1 MIDLYTWAT
10 PNGYKAS
17 IALEELELA
26 YRTVPVNISAG
37 EQFTQTFLEI
47 SPNNKIPAIV
57 DHDGPG
63 GEPLAV
69 FESGAILIY
78 LAEKAGRL
86 LPADAAGRSRTIQ
99 WLMFQM
105 GGLGPMLGQAG
116 HFLRY
121 APEPIPY
128 AIERYT
134 REAGRLFDVMD
145 RRLASSEYL
154 ADDYSIADIACFPW
168 IRSATMNGYDLSDF
182 QSLSRWFEAIQARP
196 AVARGLA
203 VPEPAKTPPTMT
215 EEARRN
221 LFGDEQYRRR

>member
-1 MIDLYTWAT
+1 MIDLYTWKT
-10 PNGYKAS
+10 PNGHKVS
-17 IALEELELA
+17 IALEELDLD
-26 YRTVPVNISAG
+26 YRTIPVDISAG
-37 EQFTQTFLEI
+37 AQFSPDFLAI
-47 SPNNKIPAIV
+47 SPNNKIPAIL
-57 DHDGPG
+57 DHDGPE
-63 GEPLAV
+63 GEALAI

-86 LPADAAGRSRTIQ
+86 MPATAAGRSRAIQ

-105 GGLGPMLGQAG
+105 GGLGPMLGQAS

-134 REAGRLFDVMD
+134 RESGRLLGVLD
-145 RRLASSEYL
+145 RRLGQSEYL
-154 ADDYSIADIACFPW
+154 ADDYSIADISCFPW
-168 IRSATMNGYDLSDF
+168 IRSAMINGYELFDYPNLM
-182 QSLSRWFEAIQARP
+182 RWFEAVDARP

-203 VPEPAKTPPTMT
+203 VPEVAEAPRPLTD
-215 EEARRN
+215 EARRN

>member
-1 MIDLYTWAT
+1 MIDLYTSAT

-17 IALEELELA
+17 IALEELELP
-26 YRTVPVNISAG
+26 YRVVPVNISAG
-37 EQFTQTFLEI
+37 EQFTPEFLAI

-63 GEPLAV
+63 GDPLAV

-78 LAEKAGRL
+78 LAEKASRL

-121 APEPIPY
+121 APERIPY

-134 REAGRLFDVMD
+134 REAGRLLGVMD
-145 RRLASSEYL
+145 RRLSGSEYL
-154 ADDYSIADIACFPW
+154 AGDYSVADIACFPW
-168 IRSATMNGYDLSDF
+168 IRSATINGYDLSDF
-182 QSLSRWFEAIQARP
+182 ENLARWLEAIGARP
-196 AVARGLA
+196 AVVRGLA
-203 VPEPAKTPPTMT
+203 VPPRAKGPAAIT